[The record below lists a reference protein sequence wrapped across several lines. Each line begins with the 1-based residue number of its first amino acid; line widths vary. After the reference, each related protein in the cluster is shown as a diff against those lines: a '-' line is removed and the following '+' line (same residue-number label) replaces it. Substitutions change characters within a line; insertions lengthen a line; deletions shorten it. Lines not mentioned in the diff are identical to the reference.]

1 MAHLR
6 DARWHTACCC
16 ASIIAIVIKRCLVD
30 QLVSTNVKLGDP
42 APWFSAP
49 TITGGSVDMHV
60 SGGRWV
66 VISFL
71 GNLADTRAEAE
82 RQSLVAAIANMTED
96 HMVAYAV
103 LTAPP

>member
-1 MAHLR
+1 ME
-6 DARWHTACCC
+6 
-16 ASIIAIVIKRCLVD
+16 
-30 QLVSTNVKLGDP
+30 QLISATVRLGDP

-71 GNLADTRAEAE
+71 GNLAEPRAEAE
-82 RQSLVAAIANMTED
+82 RQVADRLYGEHDRGSLWSLMRC
-96 HMVAYAV
+96 
-103 LTAPP
+103 